1 MKILL
6 LGEFSALHKN
16 LKEGLLEL
24 GHDVDIASSGD
35 GWKNIDR
42 DIDLNANGP
51 YLIRGIKRVIK
62 KYQLL
67 EIVKNYDV
75 VQLINPF
82 ELYGR
87 LIPNKI
93 YFKKLIENSKRFYL
107 LAAGSDSFFWLY
119 GRTKLRYG
127 PFDDLLKYD
136 CNNSKKSYLECN
148 RAFEVNKYIADNCD
162 GIIPIMFEYETSYE
176 GHSNLLNTIP
186 IPINLHRIEFIKNK
200 IKDKIVIF
208 HGLNRYGFKGT
219 RHIEEAFAILSKK
232 YPDELELIIDGH
244 MPLDKYLEVMK
255 KTNVVIDQTS
265 SYSLGVNGVYALAM
279 GKIVM
284 GGSEPES
291 LKSLGVE
298 TSPVIN
304 IKPNSQSII
313 EEIEKLLIN
322 KEKITTLGCE
332 SRQFA
337 EEVHQHIKI
346 AKKYVN
352 TWSINHSA
360 YQQRIVKS

>member
-6 LGEFSALHKN
+6 LGEFSSLHKN
-16 LKEGLLEL
+16 LQDGLSEL

-35 GWKNIDR
+35 GWKNIER
-42 DIDLNANGP
+42 SIDLNSNGT
-51 YLIRGIKRVIK
+51 YLIRGIRRVIK

-87 LIPNKI
+87 FEPNKFF
-93 YFKKLIENSKRFYL
+93 FKKLIKNSKKFFL
-107 LAAGSDSFFWLY
+107 LGAGSDSFFWLY
-119 GRTKLRYG
+119 GRSKLRYG
-127 PFDDLLKYD
+127 PFNDILKYD
-136 CNNSKKSYLECN
+136 LNNSKKSYLESN
-148 RAFEVNKYIADNCD
+148 RAFKLNKYVADNCD

-176 GHSNLLNTIP
+176 NHYNLLNTIP
-186 IPINLHRIEFIKNK
+186 IPINLKKVEFTENI

-219 RHIEEAFAILSKK
+219 RHIEEAFAFLSKK
-232 YPDELELIIDGH
+232 YPYELELIIDGR

-255 KTNVVIDQTS
+255 KTNVVIDQTNT
-265 SYSLGVNGVYALAM
+265 YSLGVNGIYALAM
-279 GKIVM
+279 GKVVM

-291 LKSLGVE
+291 MRSLGITE
-298 TSPVIN
+298 SPVIN
-304 IKPNSQSII
+304 IKPNPQNII
-313 EEIEKLLIN
+313 DAVEKLLLN
-322 KEKITTLGCE
+322 KEKITQLGFE

-337 EEVHQHIKI
+337 EEVHQHVKI
-346 AKKYVN
+346 AKKYIH
-352 TWSINHSA
+352 TWSSDHNI
-360 YQQRIVKS
+360 